1 MAYVTI
7 TSTQIKNCTL
17 QIKDGYNND
26 VGYTW
31 SEDRKTIT
39 TEMVK
44 DQSYAFHYCEGLEK
58 VSIPN
63 SVRVIGA
70 EAFQN
75 CTGLTSITIPNS
87 VDSIAHNAFYNCIQ
101 SHPNY
106 HE

>member
-44 DQSYAFHYCEGLEK
+44 DQSYAFILTADDGYVFNKTPVYDYGSSGLNFT
-58 VSIPN
+58 IHTII
-63 SVRVIGA
+63 RV
-70 EAFQN
+70 
-75 CTGLTSITIPNS
+75 
-87 VDSIAHNAFYNCIQ
+87 
-101 SHPNY
+101 
-106 HE
+106 